1 MTKLRVACL
10 LGAAAIAGAAAAN
23 AADLPTHKPAPAP
36 AAAPAPA
43 VVDPWKGFFV
53 GLQGGYAWDGEQ
65 IYFPWD
71 QNALQKSVN
80 RSGGF
85 IGGQAG
91 YNYQWGP
98 LVVGVLG
105 EYNAA
110 DITGNATVLPVYH
123 TTNKAEDFGSID
135 GKIGYAI
142 IDRLLVYGVGGF
154 AMGDFKHT
162 ITPFPGPDANPFP
175 FPSFGSPSVAYP
187 YYAYQTYSYSAFQ
200 TGYTV
205 GGGVQYA
212 FWNNISAFVEFRYYN
227 FGDKNWTYIPVLGP
241 HRTKESLSL
250 FKGGL
255 AYQF

>member
-1 MTKLRVACL
+1 MTKLRIACL
-10 LGAAAIAGAAAAN
+10 LGAATVAGAAS
-23 AADLPTHKPAPAP
+23 AADLPTHK
-36 AAAPAPA
+36 AAPAPA
-43 VVDPWKGFFV
+43 YVAPPPFSWTGFFV

-65 IYFPWD
+65 IYAPWNP
-71 QNALQKSVN
+71 NALQKSVE

-85 IGGQAG
+85 FGGQAG

-110 DITGNATVLPVYH
+110 DVTGSATVWPVYH

-142 IDRLLVYGVGGF
+142 DRFLVYGVGGF

-162 ITPFPGPDANPFP
+162 ISMYPPSPGYSNPSYLY
-175 FPSFGSPSVAYP
+175 PSYSYPSYAYP
-187 YYAYQTYSYSAFQ
+187 YLNYSYSAFQ

-212 FWNNISAFVEFRYYN
+212 FWNNLSAFVEFRYYN
-227 FGDKNWTYIPVLGP
+227 FGDKNWGFIPGLGP
-241 HRTKESLSL
+241 HRTKESLSVV
-250 FKGGL
+250 KGGL